1 MNLELALATL
11 DSLSENGDKLDPRFY
26 NSVISLCISKGALED
41 GIRLHSHIVK
51 IGHQPDIFLEN
62 QFLNLYLKCGD
73 IGSAL
78 NLFNGMCRRNSVSW
92 NVMIAGYC
100 SNKWFLEGLHLF
112 RMMLVEGMLPDQLTY
127 LSALK
132 ASVGSGDP
140 KHGQQI
146 HSHLLK
152 TGFLTSVRVGN
163 ALISMYAKLSNLE
176 DAEIM
181 YRNMVEQDMVSWNSI
196 ITANAQNGC
205 NYRALTLFVEMKK
218 EGLSADEFTFGGV
231 LKTRDLMEVKQL
243 HAQIIKSRLE
253 DNVFVGSALLD
264 AYAKC
269 EIIQDAYLIFNK
281 MSSRNIVTWN
291 TMISVCVE
299 NDQVDKSLQL
309 FMQMGEQG
317 IFPDEYSL
325 SSLFKAIATHS
336 KIEEGKQLHA
346 LTIKV
351 GLHTDALVG
360 NTIITMHSKH
370 KNVCDCQK
378 AFESISE
385 LDCISWNAMIQMYV
399 ENEQFEQALT
409 LFNEMKYSG
418 FDHDE
423 FSFVSVLAACTSLS
437 WPRMGKAV
445 HGNLI
450 KMGLVPDAFVG
461 SSLID
466 MYAKFGVIS
475 DAKQVFK
482 KVEYRDL
489 IAWNS
494 MIVGFVQN
502 DNGNAALKLLCSMWQ
517 ENVEPDNFTF
527 AGVLAGCAD
536 ITAIQQGRQLH
547 AMVLK
552 SRIPAD
558 TAVANSLITMY
569 ASVGSIK
576 EAEKVFSKLMAKNVV
591 SWTAMVGGY
600 AQNGYAKEAFELF
613 EKMKNFQVKPNGITF
628 VALLTACSHA
638 GLTEQAKMF
647 FHMME
652 FEYQITPDVEH
663 YACMVDVLGRAGRL
677 KEAEELINKMP
688 HEPNALVW
696 RMLLG
701 ASRIHGDLDRGKRS
715 MEKILA
721 LEPGDSAAYVLLS
734 NLYAAQGNW
743 EGAVGIRRLMR
754 ENGVRK
760 EPGKSWIEVQNQV
773 HQFMAGD
780 FSHPQANQIYS
791 KLSELLVKMKV
802 AGYIPQIDSYFHDIG
817 EETT

>member
-26 NSVISLCISKGALED
+26 NSVISLCISKGALQD
-41 GIRLHSHIVK
+41 GIRLRSHMVK
-51 IGHQPDIFLEN
+51 TGHQPDIFLEN

-73 IGSAL
+73 IGSAR

-100 SNKWFLEGLHLF
+100 SNGWFLEALHLF
-112 RMMLVEGMLPDQLTY
+112 QMMLGEGMLPDRLTY

-132 ASVGSGDP
+132 ASAGSGDP

-146 HSHLLK
+146 HNHLIK
-152 TGFLTSVRVGN
+152 ARFLTSVRVGN

-176 DAEIM
+176 DAETM
-181 YRNMVEQDMVSWNSI
+181 YKNMVEQDVVSWNSI

-218 EGLSADEFTFGGV
+218 AGLSPDEFSFGGV

-243 HAQIIKSRLE
+243 HAQIIKSGLQ
-253 DNVFVGSALLD
+253 DQVFVGSALLD

-269 EIIQDAYLIFNK
+269 EIIEDAYLIFNK
-281 MSSRNIVTWN
+281 MSTRNIVTWN

-299 NDQVDKSLQL
+299 NDHVDKSLQL
-309 FMQMGEQG
+309 FLQMGEQG
-317 IFPDEYSL
+317 IFPDEYS
-325 SSLFKAIATHS
+325 
-336 KIEEGKQLHA
+336 
-346 LTIKV
+346 
-351 GLHTDALVG
+351 
-360 NTIITMHSKH
+360 
-370 KNVCDCQK
+370 
-378 AFESISE
+378 ISR
-385 LDCISWNAMIQMYV
+385 LY
-399 ENEQFEQALT
+399 
-409 LFNEMKYSG
+409 
-418 FDHDE
+418 HDE

-475 DAKQVFK
+475 DAKQVFN
-482 KVEYRDL
+482 KVEHRDL

-494 MIVGFVQN
+494 MIVGSVRN
-502 DNGNAALKLLCSMWQ
+502 DNGNEALKLLCSMWE

-536 ITAIQQGRQLH
+536 ITALQQGRQLH

-558 TAVANSLITMY
+558 TAVDNSLITMY

-576 EAEKVFSKLMAKNVV
+576 EAEKVFSKFMKKNVV

-613 EKMKNFQVKPNGITF
+613 EKMKNFQ
-628 VALLTACSHA
+628 
-638 GLTEQAKMF
+638 
-647 FHMME
+647 
-652 FEYQITPDVEH
+652 
-663 YACMVDVLGRAGRL
+663 
-677 KEAEELINKMP
+677 
-688 HEPNALVW
+688 
-696 RMLLG
+696 
-701 ASRIHGDLDRGKRS
+701 
-715 MEKILA
+715 
-721 LEPGDSAAYVLLS
+721 
-734 NLYAAQGNW
+734 
-743 EGAVGIRRLMR
+743 AVGIFGFTG
-754 ENGVRK
+754 EDHIGK
-760 EPGKSWIEVQNQV
+760 ISFPAIQGEPGKMSARDPNSAIYVTDSAIDISNKVKKYAFSCGQDSIDDHRKYGANLEVDIPVKYLGFFLEDDVSSNV
-773 HQFMAGD
+773 SGRNMVLAGC
-780 FSHPQANQIYS
+780 
-791 KLSELLVKMKV
+791 
-802 AGYIPQIDSYFHDIG
+802 
-817 EETT
+817 